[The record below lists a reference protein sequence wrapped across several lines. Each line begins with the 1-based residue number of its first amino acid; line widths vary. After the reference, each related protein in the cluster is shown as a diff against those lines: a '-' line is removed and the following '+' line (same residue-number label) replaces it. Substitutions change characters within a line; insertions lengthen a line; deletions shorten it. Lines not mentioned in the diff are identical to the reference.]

1 MIPGALLM
9 TVAWLLIRLAT
20 VVYFTWR
27 LDRASALYGGLG
39 MAAVFLA
46 WLYIISRCLVASISL
61 NATIWQH
68 DEAAGTSARRVD
80 DRSDLQTLE

>member
-27 LDRASALYGGLG
+27 LDKASELYGGLG

-46 WLYIISRCLVASISL
+46 WLYIISRCSGRLHLAERDDL
-61 NATIWQH
+61 
-68 DEAAGTSARRVD
+68 AARTRLPG
-80 DRSDLQTLE
+80 RSPGS